1 VSEINQNYKL
11 DVLIVFIAIVLAV
24 TSLVFDISKIQLF
37 FDEPVYWFQRSGCI
51 MVLSAVCLEF
61 RQLLVPVE
69 QDELKSLGGLHLGYV
84 MSKQKDGQKT
94 FQIIALF
101 LSIFGTGIWGYGD
114 LFFKT

>member
-24 TSLVFDISKIQLF
+24 TSLVFDISKI
-37 FDEPVYWFQRSGCI
+37 PVYWFQRSGCI